1 MGEIME
7 NCRICG
13 KTLCEGS
20 LMDFSSQPSSAQA
33 LPEKGKP
40 DKGVDF
46 SVKRCASCGVVQ
58 LDLPPV
64 PYYREVIRTA
74 GLSEEMRI
82 FRLAQF
88 SSFIEKYSLQGKKIL
103 ECGCGE
109 GEYLAIM
116 KECGLLPYGMDGS
129 IKNVEKSRN
138 KGLEA
143 EKLYFDTGTEK
154 CKNGP
159 FDAFYILNFLEHI
172 PDIPAYLKGIYGN
185 LNEEAVGLVEVPDF
199 GMMLKNDFFA
209 EFIPDHLYYFTA
221 ESLRN
226 ILHENGFLVLH
237 TENTFHSYILS
248 MQVKKMTQEE
258 RNSFIPVKKSYEKPD
273 LSGMKKA
280 KEKFVKDCMEILSS
294 GDRCAVWGASHQTFS
309 VLGFL
314 QEYDKALLQKK
325 LLFVADSAPFKQGK
339 LTPAT
344 HFDIVTP
351 GKIMEE
357 KIDTLLI
364 IAGGYS
370 EEIARIAREKMAFS
384 GRMYILRA
392 TGLEKIR

>member
-13 KTLCEGS
+13 KKLCEGS
-20 LMDFSSQPSSAQA
+20 LMDFSVQPASAQN
-33 LPEKGKP
+33 LPERNAP
-40 DKGVDF
+40 DTGVDF
-46 SVKRCASCGVVQ
+46 SVKRCMSCGVVQ
-58 LDLPPV
+58 LDSIPV
-64 PYYREVIRTA
+64 SYYREVIRTA
-74 GLSEEMRI
+74 GISGEMRK

-88 SSFIEKYSLQGKKIL
+88 TAFIEKFSLQKKKIL

-109 GEYLAIM
+109 GEYLSIM
-116 KECGLLPYGMDGS
+116 RECKAVPYGIDGS

-221 ESLRN
+221 ETLQN
-226 ILHENGFLVLH
+226 VLEENGFRVLH

-248 MQVKKMTQEE
+248 MQVRKMSRRE
-258 RNSFIPVKKSYEKPD
+258 RESFVPAKTVYGKPD

-280 KEKFVKDCMEILSS
+280 KEKFVKDFGNVLSA
-294 GDRCAVWGASHQTFS
+294 GERCAIWGASHQTFS

-314 QEYDKALLQKK
+314 QEHDKCLLREK

-339 LTPAT
+339 ITPAT
-344 HFDIVTP
+344 HFDIVEP
-351 GKIMEE
+351 QKIMEE
-357 KIDTLLI
+357 KVDTLMI
-364 IAGGYS
+364 MAGGYS
-370 EEIARIAREKMAFS
+370 DEIAGIAVKKMGFS
-384 GRMYILRA
+384 GNIYILRS

>member
-88 SSFIEKYSLQGKKIL
+88 SSFIENYSLQGKKIL

-109 GEYLAIM
+109 GEYLSIM

-221 ESLRN
+221 ETLQN
-226 ILHENGFLVLH
+226 VLEENSFRVLH

-248 MQVKKMTQEE
+248 MQVRKMSRRE
-258 RNSFIPVKKSYEKPD
+258 RESFVPAKTVYGKLD

-280 KEKFVKDCMEILSS
+280 KEKFVKDFGNVLSA
-294 GDRCAVWGASHQTFS
+294 GERCAIWGASHQTFS

>member
-1 MGEIME
+1 ME

-109 GEYLAIM
+109 GEYLSIM
-116 KECGLLPYGMDGS
+116 RECKAVPYGIDGS
-129 IKNVEKSRN
+129 IKNIEKCVSRELN
-138 KGLEA
+138 AWKI
-143 EKLYFDTGTEK
+143 YFDTGREIVE
-154 CKNGP
+154 NAP

-172 PDIPAYLKGIYGN
+172 PDIPAYLKGVYNN
-185 LNEEAVGLVEVPDF
+185 LKEGAAGLVEVPNFD
-199 GMMLKNDFFA
+199 MMLEKDFFA

-248 MQVKKMTQEE
+248 MQVKKMTQRE
-258 RNSFIPVKKSYEKPD
+258 RDAFIPVKKEYGKPD

-280 KEKFVKDCMEILSS
+280 KEKFVKDFMKILFA
-294 GDRCAVWGASHQTFS
+294 GKRCAVWGASHQTFS

-314 QEYDKALLQKK
+314 QEYDKVLLQKK

-392 TGLEKIR
+392 TGLEKCE

>member
-1 MGEIME
+1 
-7 NCRICG
+7 
-13 KTLCEGS
+13 
-20 LMDFSSQPSSAQA
+20 MDFSSQPSSAQD

-46 SVKRCASCGVVQ
+46 SVKRCACCGVVQ
-58 LDLPPV
+58 LDSPPV

-74 GLSEEMRI
+74 GLSEEMKN

-88 SSFIEKYSLQGKKIL
+88 SSFVEKYSLQGKKIL

-109 GEYLAIM
+109 GEYLSVM
-116 KECGLLPYGMDGS
+116 RECKTVPGGIDGS
-129 IKNVEKSRN
+129 IKNIEKCIK

-143 EKLYFDTGTEK
+143 EKVYFDTGREK
-154 CKNGP
+154 VKDAP

-172 PDIPAYLKGIYGN
+172 PDIPAYLKGIYRN
-185 LNEEAVGLVEVPDF
+185 TRENAVGLVEVPNFD
-199 GMMLKNDFFA
+199 MMLEKDFFA

-226 ILHENGFLVLH
+226 ILRENGFLVLH

-258 RNSFIPVKKSYEKPD
+258 RNSFIPVKKSYEKLD

-280 KEKFVKDCMEILSS
+280 KEKFVKDFMKILSS
-294 GDRCAVWGASHQTFS
+294 GKCCAVWGASHQTFS

-344 HFDIVTP
+344 HFDIVPP
-351 GKIMEE
+351 GKIVEE
-357 KIDTLLI
+357 NIDTLLI
-364 IAGGYS
+364 MAGGYS
-370 EEIARIAREKMAFS
+370 DEISRIARERMAFS
-384 GRMYILRA
+384 GNIYILRA
-392 TGLEKIR
+392 SGLEKCE